1 MSENVV
7 TSDKSAPKKTASP
20 KKKAEP
26 KPIKELN
33 ERDRPAAAAP
43 DGYKFVYFS
52 SGSAYVTT
60 DGRRFDKTRRINLVT
75 NNEAE
80 VLLELP
86 NFRLPDQLEL
96 EEYAKEI

>member
-7 TSDKSAPKKTASP
+7 TSDKSAPKKATP
-20 KKKAEP
+20 VKKKADP
-26 KPIKELN
+26 KPKKELN
-33 ERDRPAAAAP
+33 ERDRPIATP
-43 DGYKFVYFS
+43 PSGYKFVYFS

-60 DGRRFDKTRRINLVT
+60 DGRRFDKNQRINLVT
-75 NNEAE
+75 DDEAE
-80 VLLELP
+80 RLLQLP